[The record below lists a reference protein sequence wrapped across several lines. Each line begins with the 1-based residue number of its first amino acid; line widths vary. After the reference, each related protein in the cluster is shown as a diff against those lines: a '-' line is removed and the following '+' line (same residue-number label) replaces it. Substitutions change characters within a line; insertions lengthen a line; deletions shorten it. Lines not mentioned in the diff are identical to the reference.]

1 MAKSRADVSRIP
13 KHKFWHHLTGP
24 DFEGLDP
31 ERTVA
36 VLPVGAIEQ
45 HGPHLP
51 VWVDAK
57 INEGIVA
64 RAAEL
69 APNDLGVLFLP
80 PQPVGKSNEHLA
92 FKGTLTLSAE
102 TLIRL
107 WTEIGDSVARAG
119 LRKLAIFN
127 SHGGQPQIVDIVC
140 RDLRVRH
147 AMLAVSINSYALG
160 TPAGMFPPDEMVYG
174 IHAGSSETSQM
185 MYLTPDLVK
194 NEERQNFETL
204 PQKLKGKFDT
214 IVPGGRTTV
223 AWQMQ
228 DLNPLGAA
236 GNALDADATRGKMLI
251 EHRAAKLVQALTE
264 IASYPLAHL
273 ASRG

>member
-1 MAKSRADVSRIP
+1 MNRLPGKRY
-13 KHKFWHHLTGP
+13 WHHLTGP
-24 DFEGLDP
+24 DFDGLDV

-57 INEGIVA
+57 INEGIVS

-69 APNDLGVLFLP
+69 APPDLGVLFLP
-80 PQPVGKSNEHLA
+80 AMPVGKSNEHLA

-119 LRKLAIFN
+119 IRKFAIFN
-127 SHGGQPQIVDIVC
+127 SHGGQPQVVDIVC

-147 AMLAVSINSYALG
+147 SMLAVAISSYALG
-160 TPAGMFPPDEMVYG
+160 SPAGMFPPEEMVYG

-194 NEERQNFETL
+194 DAERRNFETL
-204 PQKLKGKFDT
+204 PQKLKGQYDT
-214 IVPGGRTTV
+214 IIPGGRTTV

-236 GNALDADATRGKMLI
+236 GNALDADAERGKKLI

-264 IASYPLAHL
+264 IASYPLAYL
-273 ASRG
+273 TSRG

>member
-1 MAKSRADVSRIP
+1 MAKGRAAVSRLP

-24 DFEGLDP
+24 DFDGLDV
-31 ERTVA
+31 ERTIA

-57 INEGIVA
+57 INEGVVA

-69 APNDLGVLFLP
+69 APPDLGVLFLP
-80 PQPVGKSNEHLA
+80 PMPVGKSNEHLA

-119 LRKLAIFN
+119 IRKLAIFN

-147 AMLAVSINSYALG
+147 TMLAVAINSYMLG
-160 TPAGMFPPDEMVYG
+160 KPAGMFPPDELIYG
-174 IHAGSSETSQM
+174 IHAGSAETSLM
-185 MYLTPDLVK
+185 LHLTPDLVK
-194 NEERQNFETL
+194 NEERRNFETL
-204 PQKLKGKFDT
+204 PQKLKGKYDT
-214 IVPGGRTTV
+214 IIPGGRTSV

-236 GNALDADATRGKMLI
+236 GNALDADATRGKQLI
-251 EHRAAKLVQALTE
+251 DHMAGKLVQALTE
-264 IASYPLAHL
+264 IASYPLSNL
-273 ASRG
+273 TTR